1 MENINYSF
9 YEKENKKVDDI
20 DSFLYDYT
28 LDIND
33 INEMKTYYEEKL
45 TLKELSHIFQYYG
58 LQKNKMVKDEMLQ
71 LLVLFESEP
80 VNKIVVERRMRLW
93 QNIRELKTDPFF
105 KKYILF

>member
-20 DSFLYDYT
+20 DTFLYEYT
-28 LDIND
+28 YD
-33 INEMKTYYEEKL
+33 INELKTYYEENF
-45 TLKELSHIFQYYG
+45 TLKELSQVFQYYG

-71 LLVLFESEP
+71 LLVLFETDP
-80 VNKIVVERRMRLW
+80 VNKSVVERRMRLW

-105 KKYILF
+105 KKYILFDI